1 MTILAQV
8 DVGESVGNGL
18 TTVLNFL
25 PNLLA
30 FIAILVIG
38 YFVARILQ
46 RIVNAVLERVGFDK
60 AVERG
65 GVKQALART
74 QYDASDLL
82 AKLVFYAIMLLVLQM
97 AFGVFGPNPI
107 SALLFGIIAFLPKIF
122 VAIVIVVLAAAVA
135 AAVRE
140 LIDTAIGSLSY
151 GALLANAAAI
161 VIIGIGVF
169 AALNQV
175 EIAPAIVNGIF
186 YALLA
191 AVVGVVIVAVGG
203 GGIQPMRDRWETA
216 LSTLDDESSRIRDE
230 VASTSKEDVEQR
242 MNKRSQQV
250 ESSGDSDR
258 KRVSGA
264 TAVSAPRS
272 ERSGDTRQPDV
283 RSDRTE
289 QLRGETPRPAAAPSQ
304 GELDDTGW
312 PLADDDPDK
321 GGAYREP
328 RQR

>member
-1 MTILAQV
+1 MTIIAQV
-8 DVGESVGNGL
+8 DIGESVGNGL

-46 RIVNAVLERVGFDK
+46 RLVNAVLERVGFDR

-65 GVKQALART
+65 GVKDALART

-122 VAIVIVVLAAAVA
+122 VAIVIVVIAAAIA
-135 AAVRE
+135 TAVRE

-151 GALLANAAAI
+151 GALLANAAAV

-175 EIAPAIVNGIF
+175 EIAPAIVNGLF

-203 GGIQPMRDRWETA
+203 GGIHPMRDRWENA
-216 LSTLDDESSRIRDE
+216 LSKLDDTSSRIRDE
-230 VASTSKEDVEQR
+230 VSSTSKEDVEQR
-242 MNKRSQQV
+242 MNERSKQV
-250 ESSGDSDR
+250 ESSGDSA
-258 KRVSGA
+258 SQ
-264 TAVSAPRS
+264 RS
-272 ERSGDTRQPDV
+272 EQSGDTRQRDV
-283 RSDRTE
+283 RPDRTE

-304 GELDDTGW
+304 GELDDAGW
-312 PLADDDPDK
+312 PPADEHRDDRDT
-321 GGAYREP
+321 GGAYRDE
-328 RQR
+328 RLR